1 MGVMEGLDVKLR
13 ALYLLFA
20 RAARMLFA
28 IYALRSLI
36 DGNATEAAA
45 AIVLCL
51 ICDAQARITK
61 LEREVDNGLQERDER

>member
-1 MGVMEGLDVKLR
+1 MVKGLDAKLR

-28 IYALRSLI
+28 IYAIRSLI
-36 DGNATEAAA
+36 EGDAMNVAAA
-45 AIVLCL
+45 FILYL

-61 LEREVDNGLQERDER
+61 LEQKVDNDL

>member
-1 MGVMEGLDVKLR
+1 MMEGLVAKLR

-20 RAARMLFA
+20 RAARMMFA

-36 DGNATEAAA
+36 YGDAMKAAA
-45 AIVLCL
+45 AIILYL

-61 LEREVDNGLQERDER
+61 LEQEVDNGLQERNEC